1 MKQTRAYETPLRTA
15 AAVPFFRSRW
25 GLMTLLAAGSGLYLY
40 QRRGGSVR
48 SLFNRVWEMGLSARN
63 SIAVIAPSVGSAVNG
78 SSEATGDVGTF
89 GSEKIGSSTTSQ
101 PYSG

>member
-1 MKQTRAYETPLRTA
+1 MKHTSAYETPLRTA

-25 GLMTLLAAGSGLYLY
+25 GLLTLLAAGSGLYLY

-63 SIAVIAPSVGSAVNG
+63 SIGSIAPSV

-89 GSEKIGSSTTSQ
+89 GSESKSRSVSDSSFTN
-101 PYSG
+101 SGI